1 MNFSWNWLLGI
12 ITDRRGLNVLPHR
25 TYAGKSSSSCCDVR
39 RRRGRSAR
47 SRASSSWATAAAAWA
62 ELLLEVGEKR
72 KTLNYSNVEGKK
84 KRLRQWV
91 SSFRIFIII
100 GLWWSQIIN
109 FTKNFVK
116 LISWKKIP
124 RSPTSCTCLSV
135 ISLMLC
141 AIQCLTISS
150 KRSVECKEVWR
161 SYHKIFKNGGG
172 APPPRANS
180 VWDWF

>member
-1 MNFSWNWLLGI
+1 MRIILKIDRYVLNFSWNWLLGI

-100 GLWWSQIIN
+100 GGLWWSQIIN

-116 LISWKKIP
+116 LISRKKKFQDP
-124 RSPTSCTCLSV
+124 LLLVHASV
-135 ISLMLC
+135 WSLMLC
-141 AIQCLTISS
+141 ATVLRFPKFLWNVKKYGDWTI
-150 KRSVECKEVWR
+150 KSVFLK
-161 SYHKIFKNGGG
+161 
-172 APPPRANS
+172 
-180 VWDWF
+180 D

>member
-1 MNFSWNWLLGI
+1 MWKGRKSGFVSES
-12 ITDRRGLNVLPHR
+12 VLSE
-25 TYAGKSSSSCCDVR
+25 SSSLSV
-39 RRRGRSAR
+39 S
-47 SRASSSWATAAAAWA
+47 
-62 ELLLEVGEKR
+62 VMIPNNQFHEK
-72 KTLNYSNVEGKK
+72 
-84 KRLRQWV
+84 
-91 SSFRIFIII
+91 FREID
-100 GLWWSQIIN
+100 
-109 FTKNFVK
+109 FTE
-116 LISWKKIP
+116 KKIP

-180 VWDWF
+180 V

>member
-1 MNFSWNWLLGI
+1 MCI
-12 ITDRRGLNVLPHR
+12 IKKTNRFRLRIILKIDRYWIFREIDCRGLNVLPHR

-47 SRASSSWATAAAAWA
+47 SRASSSWATAAAAAWA

-116 LISWKKIP
+116 LISRKKIFQDP
-124 RSPTSCTCLSV
+124 LLLV
-135 ISLMLC
+135 H
-141 AIQCLTISS
+141 A
-150 KRSVECKEVWR
+150 
-161 SYHKIFKNGGG
+161 
-172 APPPRANS
+172 S
-180 VWDWF
+180 VWSRLCCVLYSV